1 MRSLTEIPPGLG
13 GMIRSVL
20 IVALVECS
28 RSSASAQIVAA
39 DQVGYAS
46 ASAKTAFTIQS
57 ADSFSVLDEATRH
70 VAFRGGFLPSIV
82 PDPSTGQVVSS
93 GDFSGLKVPGK
104 YLIVTSRGDSSYPF
118 IIADTVFRGVYASTL
133 KGFYY
138 QRCGMALD
146 PAYAGPYTR
155 PACHTTSDG
164 FFIAP
169 SESTGFC
176 PVAGGWHDAGDYGKY
191 VVNAGISVGTLLLA
205 YEAFPAQFSRDDIGI
220 PESGNGV
227 PDILDESRYELEWL
241 LRMQKSDGGVFFKVT
256 KQNFEGFV
264 MPQNDSGQR
273 FIYQLSSCATGDF
286 AAVTARAA
294 RVYRPF
300 DTLFAS
306 KCLAAARAAW
316 SFLLAHPTIVPP
328 GGFTNPAGTSTGQ
341 YGDGSDSDE
350 RLWAAAELF
359 ESTGEP
365 SFNAYY
371 QSNAPASGYISAP
384 MAWPDVGP
392 LAHLT
397 YLFSAQSSASTAL
410 RSALRQSLLAEC
422 QALLNKHDDSGY
434 RTALASGDY
443 VWGSNSVAL
452 NGAILLLFGY
462 RLSPAT
468 AYLDAAEDQ
477 LHYVL
482 GANALGRSFVTGLGS
497 RPPKQIHHRPSASDG
512 IADPVPGLLAGG
524 PNRYGGDPVLDQMVS
539 SGTAPALCY
548 RDTTPSY
555 ASNEIAINWN
565 APLVF
570 LSGYIASGGGAS
582 SVRSAPR
589 GSLSPIFRLEQ
600 NYPNPFNGG
609 TRIAFD
615 IPERQ
620 LMQLRIVDLL
630 GREVYT
636 DQMGSLSPGH
646 HERTW
651 DGRDRQ
657 GRVLGSG
664 TYFYYLSGATR
675 SAVRRLVVLR

>member
-1 MRSLTEIPPGLG
+1 
-13 GMIRSVL
+13 
-20 IVALVECS
+20 
-28 RSSASAQIVAA
+28 
-39 DQVGYAS
+39 
-46 ASAKTAFTIQS
+46 
-57 ADSFSVLDEATRH
+57 
-70 VAFRGGFLPSIV
+70 
-82 PDPSTGQVVSS
+82 
-93 GDFSGLKVPGK
+93 
-104 YLIVTSRGDSSYPF
+104 
-118 IIADTVFRGVYASTL
+118 
-133 KGFYY
+133 
-138 QRCGMALD
+138 
-146 PAYAGPYTR
+146 
-155 PACHTTSDG
+155 
-164 FFIAP
+164 
-169 SESTGFC
+169 
-176 PVAGGWHDAGDYGKY
+176 
-191 VVNAGISVGTLLLA
+191 
-205 YEAFPAQFSRDDIGI
+205 
-220 PESGNGV
+220 
-227 PDILDESRYELEWL
+227 
-241 LRMQKSDGGVFFKVT
+241 
-256 KQNFEGFV
+256 
-264 MPQNDSGQR
+264 
-273 FIYQLSSCATGDF
+273 
-286 AAVTARAA
+286 
-294 RVYRPF
+294 
-300 DTLFAS
+300 
-306 KCLAAARAAW
+306 
-316 SFLLAHPTIVPP
+316 
-328 GGFTNPAGTSTGQ
+328 
-341 YGDGSDSDE
+341 
-350 RLWAAAELF
+350 
-359 ESTGEP
+359 
-365 SFNAYY
+365 
-371 QSNAPASGYISAP
+371 
-384 MAWPDVGP
+384 
-392 LAHLT
+392 
-397 YLFSAQSSASTAL
+397 
-410 RSALRQSLLAEC
+410 
-422 QALLNKHDDSGY
+422 
-434 RTALASGDY
+434 
-443 VWGSNSVAL
+443 
-452 NGAILLLFGY
+452 
-462 RLSPAT
+462 
-468 AYLDAAEDQ
+468 
-477 LHYVL
+477 VL